1 MNTVIREAQTV
12 LMISYDCMIMITLS
26 RLHDMITIVNLQ
38 AIIIR
43 SLLVAFLSAWVG
55 IIRRLFLLRFKK
67 LSKR

>member
-43 SLLVAFLSAWVG
+43 SLLVAFLSAWV
-55 IIRRLFLLRFKK
+55 
-67 LSKR
+67 